1 MFTNP
6 EVPLSSLPSAVDLH
20 WHPLHPRFVTRILV
34 QRAITVGVM
43 TVLLGAT
50 TVFFQMKRP
59 WEGEFNS
66 ALPVAWTLAICFFA
80 WRMIWPVFEVPRRG
94 YAVREKDI
102 AFKSGVLWRSSTI
115 VPFNRVQHAATG
127 SGMLDRKFGLA
138 ALTVFTAGGA
148 GADLHIAGLAAEHA
162 ERLRVYVVNK
172 VGGSLEEAEPSLN
185 DGLPNNDEEPSAGER
200 EGLAPRMKG
209 ASAREREG
217 LADEEASARER
228 EERDQERLD

>member
-6 EVPLSSLPSAVDLH
+6 EVPLSSLPSAVDIQ

-50 TVFFQMKRP
+50 TVFFHMKQP

-66 ALPVAWTLAICFFA
+66 ALPVVWALAVLFFA

-94 YAVREKDI
+94 YAVRERDI

-162 ERLRVYVVNK
+162 ERLRVYVVDK
-172 VGGSLEEAEPSLN
+172 VGASSEGP
-185 DGLPNNDEEPSAGER
+185 EPSAGER
-200 EGLAPRMKG
+200 EGPAPRMERV
-209 ASAREREG
+209 SAG
-217 LADEEASARER
+217 ER

>member
-6 EVPLSSLPSAVDLH
+6 EVPLSSLPSAVDLQ

-43 TVLLGAT
+43 TVLLGGT
-50 TVFFQMKRP
+50 TAFFLVEQP

-66 ALPVAWTLAICFFA
+66 ALPVAWALAVFFFA

-162 ERLRVYVVNK
+162 ERLRVYVVDK
-172 VGGSLEEAEPSLN
+172 VGGSL
-185 DGLPNNDEEPSAGER
+185 EEPSAGER
-200 EGLAPRMKG
+200 EGPAPRMKR
-209 ASAREREG
+209 ASAGEREG
-217 LADEEASARER
+217 LADEEASVGER
-228 EERDQERLD
+228 EGLDQERLD